1 VFTVDFI
8 FDFIFQQFAQWFN
21 RSSISFHC
29 NRGFSIIFPAID
41 FISSAI
47 VFTVRLLNIQE
58 LVWVSHEIKKFHLI
72 TIESF
77 IGWLLSC
84 VE

>member
-1 VFTVDFI
+1 MWFSIEVAFHLI
-8 FDFIFQQFAQWFN
+8 AQRF
-21 RSSISFHC
+21 SISRFQFRHYL
-29 NRGFSIIFPAID
+29 FQPL
-41 FISSAI
+41 IS
-47 VFTVRLLNIQE
+47 FTVRLLNIQE
-58 LVWVSHEIKKFHLI
+58 LVWVSHEIKKFLLI

>member
-8 FDFIFQQFAQWFN
+8 FDFIFQQFAQWFD
-21 RSSISFHC
+21 RSSISFHY
-29 NRGFSIIFPAID
+29 NQGFSIIFPASD
-41 FISSAI
+41 FISS
-47 VFTVRLLNIQE
+47 VFTFRLLNIQE
-58 LVWVSHEIKKFHLI
+58 LVWVSHEMKKFLLI

>member
-21 RSSISFHC
+21 RSSISFHY
-29 NRGFSIIFPAID
+29 NRGFSIIFSAID
-41 FISSAI
+41 FISS
-47 VFTVRLLNIQE
+47 VFTFRLLNIQE
-58 LVWVSHEIKKFHLI
+58 LVWVSHEMKKFHLI